1 MDKLHDWWWAKEAIC
16 WKTSAFVVIHLG
28 FVVSLILMLCPFL
41 ACLLSW
47 RKWWEKC
54 FLPLFL
60 STVSP
65 SLYRHPTMFSFSFAP
80 KVFARERQSV
90 LKCVNALQARTPAS
104 TRARGR
110 DLSKTNSGFSS
121 RSQRDLINESARE
134 ASTKSSLSR
143 SSRDW
148 VNKDAGPLID
158 HFD

>member
-1 MDKLHDWWWAKEAIC
+1 MSKRGNLLEDKRFRCDTFRIC
-16 WKTSAFVVIHLG
+16 RELDPNALSFSRLSSLVEKVVGEVLLASIPFHCIPL
-28 FVVSLILMLCPFL
+28 SLP
-41 ACLLSW
+41 
-47 RKWWEKC
+47 
-54 FLPLFL
+54 
-60 STVSP
+60 SP
-65 SLYRHPTMFSFSFAP
+65 YLFSFSFAP

>member
-1 MDKLHDWWWAKEAIC
+1 MSKRGNLLEEKRFRCDTFRIC
-16 WKTSAFVVIHLG
+16 RELDPNALFFSRLVYLVFSRGESGGGSASCLY
-28 FVVSLILMLCPFL
+28 PFH
-41 ACLLSW
+41 CI
-47 RKWWEKC
+47 
-54 FLPLFL
+54 
-60 STVSP
+60 P
-65 SLYRHPTMFSFSFAP
+65 SLYRHPTIFSFSFAP

-104 TRARGR
+104 TWARGR

-121 RSQRDLINESARE
+121 HSQRDLINESARE

>member
-1 MDKLHDWWWAKEAIC
+1 M
-16 WKTSAFVVIHLG
+16 IHLG
-28 FVVSLILMLCPFL
+28 FVVSLILILCPFL
-41 ACLLSW
+41 AWFTLSSFVEKVVGEVLLASIPFH
-47 RKWWEKC
+47 C
-54 FLPLFL
+54 I
-60 STVSP
+60 P

-104 TRARGR
+104 TWARGR

-148 VNKDAGPLID
+148 VNKDTGPLID